1 MSGSS
6 GIGGHRAWFL
16 VRSPATEV
24 ESKRGDEGRS
34 HEAFLPVAVCAVF
47 CGASASGDDKADEAG
62 RVVRERFARGAIR
75 FATGMSFAGR
85 IGGKVLG
92 TSDRVNLVVVS
103 AGATAGILEGDR
115 VIVVRDGKEVAKI
128 VVDAVDKKWCVGRV
142 VEGGPVEAGD
152 LCRVK
157 E

>member
-6 GIGGHRAWFL
+6 GIGGHRA
-16 VRSPATEV
+16 VPRTESSDGGRI
-24 ESKRGDEGRS
+24 EAGDEGRS
-34 HEAFLPVAVCAVF
+34 HEATPVAVCAVF